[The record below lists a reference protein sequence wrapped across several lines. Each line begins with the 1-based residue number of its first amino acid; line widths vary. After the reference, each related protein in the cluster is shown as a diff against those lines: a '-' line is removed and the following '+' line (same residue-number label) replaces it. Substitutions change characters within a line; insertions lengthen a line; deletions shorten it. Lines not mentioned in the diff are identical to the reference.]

1 MNLHDL
7 VTQGMSHVPCSGED
21 KVNGRNCVR
30 RGPCSAKMPKKIQE
44 YTDSELDSFARYR
57 RRDIYHHDNRTYQM
71 PYGTKKI
78 GKGTGFQSVKITNEW

>member
-7 VTQGMSHVPCSGED
+7 VTQGMSHVPCSGVN

-30 RGPCSAKMPKKIQE
+30 RGPCSAKMPKKIQQI
-44 YTDSELDSFARYR
+44 TDSELDSFARYR
-57 RRDIYHHDNRTYQM
+57 RRNIYGLGNIQM

>member
-1 MNLHDL
+1 
-7 VTQGMSHVPCSGED
+7 MSHVPCSGDD

-57 RRDIYHHDNRTYQM
+57 RRDTYANGNTLQQM
-71 PYGTKKI
+71 PHGTKKI
-78 GKGTGFQSVKITNEW
+78 GKGKSFQPVKITNQW